1 MKRLISLLCLW
12 GLLMPLGC
20 QRRLVG
26 SDLKNYLL
34 IQQDA
39 MEIRYDILVYAGT
52 RIRAEKSQPCALNVT
67 EEELAA
73 IANLCRRTVE
83 QLQSSQTPCLEND
96 YDTCPFEIYLRL
108 GGTDITM
115 KAPGRQAPD
124 MFFSR
129 MEQRLEDGEGNL
141 SPKTK
146 EALTEI
152 VKSRIQRLQE
162 RMQD

>member
-12 GLLMPLGC
+12 GLLLPLGC

-34 IQQDA
+34 IQPDA
-39 MEIRYDILVYAGT
+39 REVRYTILVYAGT
-52 RIRAEKSQPCALNVT
+52 RLRAEKFQPYALNVT
-67 EEELAA
+67 EEELTS

-83 QLQSSQTPCLEND
+83 QLQNGHTPCLNYE
-96 YDTCPFEIYLRL
+96 TCPFEIYIRS
-108 GGTDITM
+108 GGTDITL

-124 MFFSR
+124 LFFSR
-129 MEQRLEDGEGNL
+129 MKQQLEEGEGNL

-146 EALTEI
+146 DVLAEI
-152 VKSRIQRLQE
+152 VKSEMQRLQE
-162 RMQD
+162 RLQD